1 MSFAKGV
8 SRRQSMFP
16 DFYISIFRRWG
27 TPSYTSICERAEII
41 SDVCVLTEKVLV
53 GSDFS
58 NLVLCSKIKNKN
70 VRISIHRIEKNI
82 FLRYNETNWIQF
94 NSAVVTH
101 TPKETKKW
109 LYGTTNFGR
118 FSLTRK

>member
-1 MSFAKGV
+1 MVFQKIA
-8 SRRQSMFP
+8 FC
-16 DFYISIFRRWG
+16 W
-27 TPSYTSICERAEII
+27 A
-41 SDVCVLTEKVLV
+41 EKVKS
-53 GSDFS
+53 GRRHRTNCCCEKFSIDFVTHCQERQTDYAPQQ
-58 NLVLCSKIKNKN
+58 NQEQK
-70 VRISIHRIEKNI
+70 VRISTHRIEKNI